1 MARPRIK
8 HISAQELNRRTLAEL
23 KQQYVKQSYEA
34 RRRYKQLQAKYPGSE
49 VVMRRQGDFKPLRQ
63 MKGISKSD
71 LAKELSDVT
80 RFLSAASSRVDE
92 YGEVRKQIVQS
103 FHENSYDYVTEKNL
117 DPMMQFLEDARQKQ
131 LADIYDSKRIVIVL
145 ARAVKKKLT
154 REQVLGNIEYW
165 AEHGTGKGTP
175 RLYASRH
182 SSVEDFYAKIREENS
197 KRK

>member
-49 VVMRRQGDFKPLRQ
+49 IVQRHQGDFKPLRQ

-80 RFLSAASSRVDE
+80 RFLSASSSRVNE
-92 YGEVRKQIVQS
+92 YEQVRSDTVET
-103 FHENSYDYVTEKNL
+103 FHRHGFEDVTEKNL
-117 DPMMQFLEDARQKQ
+117 DPLIQFLEDARQRHLATIYGSEQ
-131 LADIYDSKRIVIVL
+131 LVETFQRAQKRGL
-145 ARAVKKKLT
+145 S
-154 REQVLGNIEYW
+154 REQLLGNIEYW
-165 AEHGTGKGTP
+165 AEHGTGKEKP

-182 SSVEDFYAKIREENS
+182 SSVADFYGNN
-197 KRK
+197 KR